1 MHRYQKEIVGVLM
14 RVLNG
19 GEVSIAE
26 LAELSF
32 LAESELRAALIEAHV
47 YLLEFA
53 HHRDLRSRDASADR
67 AMRAELEVCLERIAE
82 ICERGSPAPAPNAS
96 IH

>member
-1 MHRYQKEIVGVLM
+1 MHRYQKEIVGVLT

-19 GEVSIAE
+19 GEVSLAE

-32 LAESELRAALIEAHV
+32 VAESELRAALLEAHV
-47 YLLEFA
+47 NLLEFA
-53 HHRDLRSRDASADR
+53 CHRDLRSRDATADR
-67 AMRAELEVCLERIAE
+67 AMRAELETCLERIAE
-82 ICERGSPAPAPNAS
+82 VCDRASPAPRSTVS

>member
-1 MHRYQKEIVGVLM
+1 MHRYHKEIVGVLM

-19 GEVSIAE
+19 GEVSLAE

-32 LAESELRAALIEAHV
+32 VAESELRGALIDAHV
-47 YLLEFA
+47 SLLEFA
-53 HHRDLRSRDASADR
+53 CHRELRARDAAADR
-67 AMRAELEVCLERIAE
+67 AMRAELETCLERIAE
-82 ICERGSPAPAPNAS
+82 VCERPAPAPRPSAS

>member
-1 MHRYQKEIVGVLM
+1 MYRYEKEIVGVLM

-19 GEVSIAE
+19 GDVSLAE

-32 LAESELRAALIEAHV
+32 LAESELRAALIDAHV
-47 YLLEFA
+47 SLLEFA
-53 HHRDLRSRDASADR
+53 CHRDLRSRDLAADR
-67 AMRAELEVCLERIAE
+67 AMRAELEMCLERIAQ
-82 ICERGSPAPAPNAS
+82 ICERGAPAPGPSAS

>member
-1 MHRYQKEIVGVLM
+1 MHRYQKEIVGVLT

-19 GEVSIAE
+19 GEVSLAE

-32 LAESELRAALIEAHV
+32 VAESELRAALLEAHV
-47 YLLEFA
+47 NLLEFA
-53 HHRDLRSRDASADR
+53 CHRDLRSRDASADR
-67 AMRAELEVCLERIAE
+67 AMRAELEMCLKRIAE
-82 ICERGSPAPAPNAS
+82 VCARGSPAPHMTAT